1 MFFFPNKRK
10 ETVKLSLVFL
20 KKEPKPTFNSYLFRE
35 QYRKNE
41 KKNNF
46 PTSHMT
52 VIWADWI

>member
-41 KKNNF
+41 KKTIF
-46 PTSHMT
+46 QHHT
-52 VIWADWI
+52 